1 MTFDD
6 GPSPSSS
13 PAILNILEHTHTPAT
28 FFVIGQQ
35 VARWPDLVQ
44 REWLDGF
51 AIGVHTWDHPM
62 MTQLSN
68 ADINREL
75 SDTTAALHQALGNDA
90 CIWLWRPPY
99 EDYNQR
105 VIQAASAQGLT
116 TITWNV
122 DPRDW
127 SRPGTNAI
135 IQRALS
141 AAGPGT
147 IILFHDGPA
156 LREQTAAAL
165 PTIIGTLRARGFR
178 LVTVPQL
185 LADAHF
191 PGINMTPPGP
201 PPRLCAAGRNLAQ
214 RFATT
219 RQSTSAATLLNP
231 NMPVC
236 LPSEAR
242 PD

>member
-1 MTFDD
+1 
-6 GPSPSSS
+6 
-13 PAILNILEHTHTPAT
+13 
-28 FFVIGQQ
+28 
-35 VARWPDLVQ
+35 
-44 REWLDGF
+44 
-51 AIGVHTWDHPM
+51 M
-62 MTQLSN
+62 MTHLSN
-68 ADINREL
+68 ASMGREL
-75 SDTTAALHQALGNDA
+75 SDTTTALHRALGNDA

-105 VIQAASAQGLT
+105 VIQAAAAQGLT

-141 AAGPGT
+141 AAGPGA

-165 PTIIGTLRARGFR
+165 PTIISTLRARGFN

-185 LADAHF
+185 LVDAGF
-191 PGINMTPPGP
+191 PGIHMTPPSP
-201 PPRLCAAGRNLAQ
+201 PPRLCAAGRTLSQ
-214 RFATT
+214 VFPSTP
-219 RQSTSAATLLNP
+219 QSMSAVTLFGP

-236 LPSEAR
+236 LPREAR
-242 PD
+242 LG